1 MRRALGPFL
10 TTGVALVAATVVVAN
25 PVAPPSRDMQISTTQ
40 LSTSPDL
47 LSPSDKSLL
56 SALSPQLSAES
67 IAPALAQ
74 ILAALAADAERISR
88 EVTSEVGP
96 DAPFA
101 EATAEQTGYRPE
113 PPPPG
118 AFAESANATPAISTS
133 FASPVATDVQQVLNG
148 LVADTS
154 YLGGTVVEAAYAVVD
169 VIIRAPQFVFTAV
182 IDLLN
187 GDIAGALDTVRSAI
201 KAVLGP
207 VQILLDG
214 IRNVLFGRQVAKAPS
229 TAATTPT
236 KLQVSATDTGQAT
249 ADDTQASPN
258 RDAKGDSNRKRSGAP
273 AAGGRRTTTT
283 PKSTDESDQTT
294 TPATDD
300 TAQTPTAARNHST
313 GKPAGA
319 TRAKTSS
326 GGDTKSTAGS
336 NSSAE

>member
-56 SALSPQLSAES
+56 SALSPALSTEG

-74 ILAALAADAERISR
+74 ILAALAADADRISR
-88 EVTSEVGP
+88 EVTSAVSP
-96 DAPFA
+96 DALAAAAMP
-101 EATAEQTGYRPE
+101 EQTGYRPE
-113 PPPPG
+113 PLPG
-118 AFAESANATPAISTS
+118 AFAESANAAPAISTS
-133 FASPVATDVQQVLNG
+133 FAAPVATDVQQVLNG
-148 LVADTS
+148 IVADTS

-187 GDIAGALDTVRSAI
+187 GDISGALDTVRSAI

-207 VQILLDG
+207 VVILLDG
-214 IRNVLFGRQVAKAPS
+214 IRNVLFGRQVVKAPS

-236 KLQVSATDTGQAT
+236 KLQDSATDTEQAT
-249 ADDTQASPN
+249 TDNTPASPN
-258 RDAKGDSNRKRSGAP
+258 RDGKGNSNRKRSGAP
-273 AAGGRRTTTT
+273 SAGGTRHTTTT
-283 PKSTDESDQTT
+283 PTSTRESDQTT
-294 TPATDD
+294 PAADD
-300 TAQTPTAARNHST
+300 TAQTPTAARTHST
-313 GKPAGA
+313 GKPAA
-319 TRAKTSS
+319 PTRSKTST
-326 GGDTKSTAGS
+326 GRDTKSTSGS

>member
-56 SALSPQLSAES
+56 SALSPALSAES

-74 ILAALAADAERISR
+74 ILAALAADADRISR
-88 EVTSEVGP
+88 EVTSEVSP
-96 DAPFA
+96 DLLAAAAVP
-101 EATAEQTGYRPE
+101 EQTGYRSE
-113 PPPPG
+113 PLPG
-118 AFAESANATPAISTS
+118 AFAASANATPDIPTS
-133 FASPVATDVQQVLNG
+133 FATPVATDVQQVLNG

-207 VQILLDG
+207 VVILLDG
-214 IRNVLFGRQVAKAPS
+214 IRNVLFGREVVKAPS

-236 KLQVSATDTGQAT
+236 KLQENATDTEQAT
-249 ADDTQASPN
+249 TDNTPASPN
-258 RDAKGDSNRKRSGAP
+258 RDGKGNSNRKRSGAP
-273 AAGGRRTTTT
+273 SAGTTRRTTTT
-283 PKSTDESDQTT
+283 PTSTEDQP
-294 TPATDD
+294 TPAADD
-300 TAQTPTAARNHST
+300 TAQTPTAARTHGT
-313 GKPAGA
+313 GKAAAP
-319 TRAKTSS
+319 TRSKTPS
-326 GGDTKSTAGS
+326 GRDTKSTAGS
-336 NSSAE
+336 NSSSE